1 MFLQLKPLYSLL
13 FLVGLFLFLTGSSQA
28 QQPASIAFA
37 CELPSED
44 ISTYWNSSTFSLA
57 GQLHK
62 QLNTSIVIGTVDLS
76 KERAWLVQQLNALDI
91 PVTVWLLLA
100 KEDGYWMNLDNYE
113 QAAAR
118 YNLVKQ
124 WIQQNNLSVMSIGF
138 DIELDMQN
146 VIEFK
151 NHSYLLLLESVV
163 KRFGEERLQKGRAAI
178 QKLAKQVKDDGY
190 LLQTYVLP
198 IIYDERI
205 ANSTFIQ
212 RLLGTVDLVDYV
224 DVEAPMLYSTMFPY
238 GLGIVASYGK
248 CSINPVV
255 GSTGGAGSA
264 FGGRFFHNF
273 TQFSNDFLYLLH
285 TQEVVNLG
293 VYSWEGAIDHH
304 LLSPLLDVDWNHLPK
319 PSNMD
324 DYIAEQDIVDEN
336 RQSIQ
341 GILRFTTEPWNATK
355 WVEQHPLEVFEHLL
369 DFVEAWYAWKHHLY
383 PPTFIS

>member
-13 FLVGLFLFLTGSSQA
+13 SLVGLFLFLTGSSQA

-224 DVEAPMLYSTMFPY
+224 DVEAPMLYSTSR
-238 GLGIVASYGK
+238 LTNSL
-248 CSINPVV
+248 SL
-255 GSTGGAGSA
+255 SLS
-264 FGGRFFHNF
+264 
-273 TQFSNDFLYLLH
+273 
-285 TQEVVNLG
+285 
-293 VYSWEGAIDHH
+293 
-304 LLSPLLDVDWNHLPK
+304 LSPC
-319 PSNMD
+319 
-324 DYIAEQDIVDEN
+324 
-336 RQSIQ
+336 
-341 GILRFTTEPWNATK
+341 LR
-355 WVEQHPLEVFEHLL
+355 
-369 DFVEAWYAWKHHLY
+369 
-383 PPTFIS
+383 